1 MTTEPYRL
9 AMFPLGSV
17 LFPGAVLPLQVFESR
32 YLQMLAELVDD
43 GGRFGVVLI
52 ERGSEVGGGDHRFA
66 TATVAKI
73 VRFGKI
79 DDARIAVVTIG
90 EARVRISE
98 WLPDDPYPA
107 AMVVPVEDD
116 GDGSSSIEAAASA
129 VDDAKA
135 AFRRTLAFASEL
147 GYDVQGIES
156 DIPDDPDTAS
166 WYLCDAAPI
175 EQLDRQRLLEA
186 PDVVA
191 RLRMLVEFLEDRS
204 QMLQAR
210 LSEG

>member
-1 MTTEPYRL
+1 
-9 AMFPLGSV
+9 MFPLGSV

-52 ERGSEVGGGDHRFA
+52 ERGWEVGGGDQRFA

-90 EARVRISE
+90 EERVRISE

-107 AMVVPVEDD
+107 AMVVPIEDGGARD
-116 GDGSSSIEAAASA
+116 TSVEAAASA
-129 VDDAKA
+129 VDQAKA
-135 AFRRTLAFASEL
+135 AFRRTLAFVGAGL
-147 GYDVQGIES
+147 RRTGDRVGY
-156 DIPDDPDTAS
+156 P
-166 WYLCDAAPI
+166 
-175 EQLDRQRLLEA
+175 R
-186 PDVVA
+186 
-191 RLRMLVEFLEDRS
+191 
-204 QMLQAR
+204 
-210 LSEG
+210 